1 MLSKRITTMQEIRIW
16 DLPTRVFHWTLATCV
31 IAMIVAAKV
40 GGNAMNLHI
49 RLGYAVFAL
58 LLFRLLWGFVGGHW
72 SRFASFLP
80 SPASLRRYLSGQA
93 SATDTAGH
101 TPLGSL
107 SVFAM
112 LTVLALQVGSGLFA
126 DDEIAYSGPL
136 TSLVSGAT
144 IDRLTSWHIN
154 FGQYLVIGLVALH
167 LLAILVYLLRQ
178 QNLVLPM
185 LSGDKQL
192 AEPVPVAR
200 DSAGSR
206 LLALVLLGLAAAV
219 VYWVVQLGAQ
229 PMLG

>member
-1 MLSKRITTMQEIRIW
+1 MQKIRIW
-16 DLPTRVFHWTLATCV
+16 DLPTRLFHWTLAACV

-80 SPASLRRYLSGQA
+80 TPASLRRYLSGGA
-93 SATDTAGH
+93 NATDIAGH

-126 DDEIAYSGPL
+126 DDEIAFSGPL

-167 LLAILVYLLRQ
+167 VLAILVYLLRR
-178 QNLVLPM
+178 QNLILPM
-185 LSGDKQL
+185 LSGDKHL

-200 DSAGSR
+200 DSAGRR